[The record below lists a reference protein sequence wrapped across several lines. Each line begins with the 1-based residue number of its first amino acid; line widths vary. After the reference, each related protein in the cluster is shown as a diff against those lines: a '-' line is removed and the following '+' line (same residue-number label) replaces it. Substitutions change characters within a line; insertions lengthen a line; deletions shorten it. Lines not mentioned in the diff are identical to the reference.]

1 MTTRTNALKTA
12 EGLIN
17 GDRNNQYGPP
27 TQDFHRTAILW
38 TTYLDS
44 KSNIEAY
51 DVAAMM
57 ALLKISRLTWK
68 PENEDSWI
76 DLVGYAACGY
86 ECVMEKVEAEQAK
99 KKNA

>member
-1 MTTRTNALKTA
+1 MTSRTDALKEA
-12 EGLIN
+12 ETLIN

-38 TTYLDS
+38 TTYLDG
-44 KSNIEAY
+44 KSVIEAY

-86 ECVMEKVEAEQAK
+86 ECMMEREMEKGK

>member
-1 MTTRTNALKTA
+1 MTSRTDALKTA

-27 TQDFHRTAILW
+27 TQDFHRTAGLW
-38 TTYLDS
+38 TIYLDG
-44 KSNIEAY
+44 KSTIEAY

-86 ECVMEKVEAEQAK
+86 ECVMEKVENQKA

>member
-1 MTTRTNALKTA
+1 MTSRTNALKTA
-12 EGLIN
+12 ETLIN

-27 TQDFHRTAILW
+27 TQDFHRTAGLW
-38 TTYLDS
+38 TIYLDG
-44 KSNIEAY
+44 KSVIEAY

-86 ECVMEKVEAEQAK
+86 ECVMEKLEAQKHA
-99 KKNA
+99 